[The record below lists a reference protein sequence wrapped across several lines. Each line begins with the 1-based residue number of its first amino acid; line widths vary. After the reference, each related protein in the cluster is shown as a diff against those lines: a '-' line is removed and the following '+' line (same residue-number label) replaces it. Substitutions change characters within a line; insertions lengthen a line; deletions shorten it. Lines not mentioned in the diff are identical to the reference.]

1 MNKRLVRS
9 EKNRIVAGV
18 CQGLGEYLG
27 IDPLILRILFVV
39 LAMANGTGLVLY
51 VMAWLFIP
59 KGEATFATHEEMVR
73 HNAAEIGQRARE
85 LGRQAR
91 GGLGRDDEA
100 VDPWS
105 VPVERVV
112 PEERRNSLGIGGIVL
127 VSVGILL
134 LMRNIG
140 LFAWFRPSEML
151 PLALIGVGAV
161 LLLNNL
167 RKA

>member
-1 MNKRLVRS
+1 MIKTLVRS
-9 EKNRIVAGV
+9 DKNRIVAGV

-39 LAMANGTGLVLY
+39 LALANGTGLVLY
-51 VMAWLFIP
+51 VMGWLFIP
-59 KGEATFATHEEMVR
+59 KGEATFASHEQMVR

-91 GGLGRDDEA
+91 GGVRGDDEM

-105 VPVERVV
+105 V

-127 VSVGILL
+127 VSIGILL

-140 LFAWFRPSEML
+140 LFAWFRPGEML
-151 PLALIGVGAV
+151 PLALIAVGAV